1 MKRRVLLILLILLIV
16 NCGKKLLYKKE
27 SDITF
32 DNLIKV
38 NDVYYEKEKLVPYSG
53 EIFKYHK
60 NRIEFKGKLASGKKE
75 GIWENGRFNF
85 EEGFDLVT
93 YRGGIKEGRA
103 QEFYLDGQVWSE
115 GNYHSN
121 NKVGVWQSY
130 YEDGSKSY
138 ETYYYEDGS
147 TIKTQREIAFSK
159 TDEQDK
165 LKNGRYFYALVTG
178 ISIYD
183 LHFHDGN
190 LIFGSIYSKNGI
202 LQEKIGK
209 EPWN

>member
-1 MKRRVLLILLILLIV
+1 MKRKVLGILLILLIV
-16 NCGKKLLYKKE
+16 NYGKNLFYKKE

-38 NDVYYEKEKLVPYSG
+38 NDVYYEKEKFLPYSG
-53 EIFKYHK
+53 DIFKYHK
-60 NRIEFKGKLASGKKE
+60 KRIVFKGKLVSGKKE

-85 EEGFDLVT
+85 EGGFDRVL
-93 YRGGIKEGRA
+93 YKNGIKEGRA

-115 GNYHSN
+115 GYYHSN
-121 NKVGVWQSY
+121 NKIGVWQSY
-130 YEDGSKSY
+130 YEDGSKSH
-138 ETYYYEDGS
+138 ETYYYDDGS

-159 TDEQDK
+159 NDEQGK

-183 LHFHDGN
+183 LHFHDGI
-190 LIFGSIYSKNGI
+190 LIFGSVYSKNGI

-209 EPWN
+209 EPWS